1 MITTKKRLWSEGN
14 KHWEGH
20 GVRPRSRRSAVRFPF
35 LRKRVDPVAIAL
47 ALLGGG
53 GVVILA
59 VKFRL
64 FEFWIE
70 LLGSTALLRL
80 ITYPLAVSALILL
93 VGIVLR
99 TVLWL
104 HYHPEVLAPGEKVD
118 WPPISVIIAALNEE
132 EMVGKAIDSV
142 FSSIYPPE
150 KIQVVC
156 VNDGSTDGTQAEMR
170 KAKEKYGD
178 RLTIVRF
185 RKNRGKRKAFY
196 AGLKKS
202 QGEIIVSVDAD
213 GKIGRSALRNIIIP
227 LLRDPRVGAVAGSVT
242 VLNEKENFLTR
253 MISTRY
259 ALAFDFGR
267 GYQSVYGGVFCCP
280 GALTAY
286 RRDLVELNIRDW
298 LNQKFLNVAC
308 SHGEDRALTTL
319 ILKSGYLVKYQSN
332 ALVYTKVPAS
342 FVELNKMYLR
352 WTRSYLRESALF
364 AKFMF
369 LPYRDKHRLLP
380 IFDFFFENLLHPFQ
394 LLALVVVGYAFFVS
408 PVFILPT
415 LAFLTVVSF
424 LFSLIHL
431 RTRRGMSFLYGIPY
445 AFVAAFLQ
453 WWIVPVSALTI
464 RNQSWLTR

>member
-1 MITTKKRLWSEGN
+1 MIRQLF
-14 KHWEGH
+14 
-20 GVRPRSRRSAVRFPF
+20 SRKQDYSFIIITLVMMAGG
-35 LRKRVDPVAIAL
+35 AAAYL
-47 ALLGGG
+47 ALR
-53 GVVILA
+53 
-59 VKFRL
+59 FRL
-64 FEFWIE
+64 IEFWSN
-70 LLGSTALLRL
+70 LLGSTALLRI
-80 ITYPLAVSALILL
+80 ITYPLAISALVLI
-93 VGIVLR
+93 VGIILR

-104 HYHPEVLAPGEKVD
+104 RYRPEALTSGEKVA
-118 WPPISVIIAALNEE
+118 WPTVSVIIAALNEE
-132 EMVGKAIDSV
+132 KLVGKAIDSV
-142 FSSIYPPE
+142 FSSTYLPE
-150 KIQVVC
+150 RFQVIC
-156 VNDGSTDGTQAEMR
+156 VNDGSTDRTQAEML

-178 RLTIVRF
+178 RLTIIRF

-196 AGLKKS
+196 AGLKESK
-202 QGEIIVSVDAD
+202 GDIIVTVDAD
-213 GKIGRSALRNIIIP
+213 GKIGRSALRNIVIP
-227 LLRDPRVGAVAGSVT
+227 LLRDPQVGAVAGRVT

-286 RRDLVELNIRDW
+286 RRDLVELNIRAL
-298 LNQKFLNVAC
+298 LNQKFLNVQCA
-308 SHGEDRALTTL
+308 HGEDRALTTL

-332 ALVYTKVPAS
+332 ALVYTKVPTS
-342 FVELNKMYLR
+342 FIELNKMYLR

-369 LPYRDKHRLLP
+369 LPYRDKHRILP
-380 IFDFFFENLLHPFQ
+380 IFDFFFENLLPAFQ
-394 LLALVVVGYAFFVS
+394 LLALAVVAYAFVVS

-415 LAFLTVVSF
+415 LAFLTAISF
-424 LFSLIHL
+424 LFSLVHL

>member
-1 MITTKKRLWSEGN
+1 MIRQLF
-14 KHWEGH
+14 
-20 GVRPRSRRSAVRFPF
+20 SRKQDYSFVIISLVMMAGGAAVY
-35 LRKRVDPVAIAL
+35 L
-47 ALLGGG
+47 ALR
-53 GVVILA
+53 
-59 VKFRL
+59 FRL
-64 FEFWIE
+64 IEFWSN
-70 LLGSTALLRL
+70 LLGSTALLRI
-80 ITYPLAVSALILL
+80 ITYPLAISAFVLI
-93 VGIVLR
+93 VGIILR

-104 HYHPEVLAPGEKVD
+104 RYRPEALTSGEKVA
-118 WPPISVIIAALNEE
+118 WPTVSVIIAALNEE
-132 EMVGKAIDSV
+132 KLVGKAIDSV
-142 FSSIYPPE
+142 FSSTYLPE
-150 KIQVVC
+150 RFQVIC
-156 VNDGSTDGTQAEMR
+156 VNDGSTDRTQAEML

-178 RLTIVRF
+178 RLTIIRF

-196 AGLKKS
+196 AGLKESK
-202 QGEIIVSVDAD
+202 GDIIVTVDAD
-213 GKIGRSALRNIIIP
+213 GKIGRSALRNIVIP
-227 LLRDPRVGAVAGSVT
+227 LLRDPQVGAVAGRVT

-286 RRDLVELNIRDW
+286 RRDLVELNIRAL
-298 LNQKFLNVAC
+298 LNQKFLNVQCA
-308 SHGEDRALTTL
+308 HGEDRALTTL

-332 ALVYTKVPAS
+332 ALVYTKVPTS
-342 FVELNKMYLR
+342 FIELNKMYLR

-369 LPYRDKHRLLP
+369 LPYRDKHRILP
-380 IFDFFFENLLHPFQ
+380 IFDFFFENLLPAFQ
-394 LLALVVVGYAFFVS
+394 LLALAVVAYAFVVS

-415 LAFLTVVSF
+415 LAFLTAISF
-424 LFSLIHL
+424 LFSLVHP